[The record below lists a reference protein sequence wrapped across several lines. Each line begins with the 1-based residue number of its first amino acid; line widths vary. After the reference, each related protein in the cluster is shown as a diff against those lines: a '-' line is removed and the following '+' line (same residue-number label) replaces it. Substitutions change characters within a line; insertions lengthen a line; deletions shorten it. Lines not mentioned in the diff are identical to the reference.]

1 MLKERANEQR
11 TIVATLEHAGAVWE
25 THSVETHISAAMLLV
40 LREHCL
46 HFCKLPCRCKQIPWA
61 FGYVHAFKF
70 ADGTVWDCDNG
81 WRVKPVKL
89 RLENDL
95 PVEPDRAL
103 AVQQVA
109 EAYREFAQQRSVC
122 ESNGLRVVVDGD
134 MLIIIDNRTGK
145 HTQFRCIP

>member
-1 MLKERANEQR
+1 MLKERANIPR
-11 TIVATLEHAGAVWE
+11 TIVATLEHEGAVWE
-25 THSVETHISAAMLLV
+25 THMLSMQISEEMLRV
-40 LREHCL
+40 LRENCVNI
-46 HFCKLPCRCKQIPWA
+46 CKLPCRCKQIPWA

-70 ADGTVWDCDNG
+70 EDGTVWDCYNG
-81 WRVKPVKL
+81 WRTKPVKL

-103 AVQQVA
+103 GVQQLA

-122 ESNGLRVVVDGD
+122 ESNGLRAVVDGD

>member
-1 MLKERANEQR
+1 MISNTQDTFH
-11 TIVATLEHAGAVWE
+11 TIVATLAHEGEEWVSLSLP
-25 THSVETHISAAMLLV
+25 TQISDKILQV
-40 LREHCL
+40 LRATCVNI
-46 HFCKLPCRCKQIPWA
+46 CKLPCRCKQIPWA

-70 ADGTVWDCDNG
+70 SNGTVWDASNG

-103 AVQQVA
+103 AVQQLA

-122 ESNGLRVVVDGD
+122 ESNGLRAVVDGD